1 MSTASGGYL
10 CAIESQDEVLGEHY
24 AAEWGLGHFLPRS
37 VEGVRGEFSRL
48 HLIFRLHCIEVEKRK
63 LLEQMVPGA
72 PILSIEAVVIN
83 LRSIVE
89 LSRLEMSVQSVG
101 ALIPQGERLL
111 EAIQTEPEFVVPPAT
126 RTASESVA
134 VSSEPKPRLYGPYLF
149 RGDHRIVQRRSI
161 LAIPGRLPDLD

>member
-1 MSTASGGYL
+1 
-10 CAIESQDEVLGEHY
+10 
-24 AAEWGLGHFLPRS
+24 
-37 VEGVRGEFSRL
+37 
-48 HLIFRLHCIEVEKRK
+48 
-63 LLEQMVPGA
+63 
-72 PILSIEAVVIN
+72 LSIEAVVIN